1 MKKRIFVLLVVLLFS
16 AACAPK
22 TGIEVRDAWMNPASQ
37 GATGGVYLTI
47 HNYDKTDDVL
57 VGVSAEVSQAA
68 EIHESKLEN
77 DVMRMRMVK
86 SAVLPAGKSVEFAP
100 GGWHIMLVNLARPLA
115 DGDTIEIALH
125 FQQHADIL
133 VSVMVHTNASE
144 HEGH

>member
-1 MKKRIFVLLVVLLFS
+1 MKKRIFVLLAVLLFC

-47 HNYDKTDDVL
+47 HNYDKTDDAL

-77 DVMRMRMVK
+77 DVMRMRMVE
-86 SAVLPAGKSVEFAP
+86 SAALPAGKSVEFAP

-115 DGDTIEIALH
+115 DGDTIEIVLH